1 MGSESS
7 TLQGCDFEE
16 EVQTSE
22 KNWTLHSA
30 RKKDGSKVSVFVHK
44 TTQAKEDPVIQ
55 NAAKQLKILRHPTIL
70 RFFDTCQNVEG
81 TYLITESVRP
91 LELVIDTLT
100 SAEICAGMFN
110 VIEALSFLH
119 ERGGVCHN
127 NVCMSS
133 IYVSGDG
140 SWRLG
145 GFEHLCKFE
154 QASPEYL
161 DKGRHLRNPQ
171 YLPPEE
177 KEGKYVLNVQCGHA
191 RDAYAFG
198 ILAEQMLE
206 YLTEMGGMCKTF
218 ELSVSEGL
226 LHPEPSAR
234 PKLKTLL
241 SDKIF
246 KNDYLEIM
254 NFLKNITV
262 KDEEE
267 KNFFFSMLAAKVYSL
282 PPVLVATRLVPQL
295 MTRLVMAEPVA
306 VESFYPHLLTPSTDL
321 GSRAV
326 PRSVPE
332 LGTEWGRH
340 GLGHNMAEPVAVES
354 FYPHLLTPST
364 EKNRSEE
371 FIPGQVNPIL
381 PAAVYREHVIP
392 ILADLFAVHEEHVR
406 MILLHHFPAFAE
418 QFDPELIR
426 RRILRQLLLGLKD
439 TNDQIVAATFR
450 ALAEVVP
457 VLGGEVVVG
466 GQRKKYFKEGRPK
479 FATYMSSPE
488 VSRSNANVSN
498 LTAVSGVINLPFDI
512 KSSPPK
518 AAKPS
523 VSVKPSRDLDSI
535 SAKRQLE
542 RERKREEM
550 KRRSEERRK
559 ERERK
564 RLEREQERL
573 LSKANEEEM
582 KIDPVIEISDTRAS
596 TNPVIAAME
605 TRLNDTTE
613 EADDWSDW
621 EDTSVGVAQAKE
633 DDAISQEI
641 EEELEKMEGL
651 PREHGFQEEKK
662 LYLDIVPA
670 KDTKILA
677 SKDIGTPSD
686 SEWGGWGEDER
697 PEDDRSVGSASV
709 QSESPKAVPKNA
721 RQITTHST
729 SGKQGATKHSGMK
742 LKGRVSKAQTED
754 TRATTPTDTLDT
766 TTSKRQEGTRKPEQ
780 KIRTSLQQ
788 IEEKDLGKDFEI
800 QAQVI
805 KKEEEDFFTDMVPEF
820 KPASVTLLTEG
831 EEVSVKETTSDV
843 QSSNQEHTELSA
855 VFAAQDTEVEA
866 GWGDEEDISLEDA
879 DLTIQDDD

>member
-226 LHPEPSAR
+226 LHPDPSAR

-241 SDKIF
+241 SNKIF

-295 MTRLVMAEPVA
+295 MTRLV
-306 VESFYPHLLTPSTDL
+306 
-321 GSRAV
+321 
-326 PRSVPE
+326 
-332 LGTEWGRH
+332 
-340 GLGHNMAEPVAVES
+340 MAEPVAVES

-466 GQRKKYFKEGRPK
+466 GQRKKFFKEGRPK

-621 EDTSVGVAQAKE
+621 EDTSVGVAQAKK

-651 PREHGFQEEKK
+651 PQEHGFEEEKK
-662 LYLDIVPA
+662 L
-670 KDTKILA
+670 T
-677 SKDIGTPSD
+677 
-686 SEWGGWGEDER
+686 
-697 PEDDRSVGSASV
+697 
-709 QSESPKAVPKNA
+709 
-721 RQITTHST
+721 
-729 SGKQGATKHSGMK
+729 
-742 LKGRVSKAQTED
+742 
-754 TRATTPTDTLDT
+754 
-766 TTSKRQEGTRKPEQ
+766 
-780 KIRTSLQQ
+780 
-788 IEEKDLGKDFEI
+788 
-800 QAQVI
+800 
-805 KKEEEDFFTDMVPEF
+805 
-820 KPASVTLLTEG
+820 
-831 EEVSVKETTSDV
+831 
-843 QSSNQEHTELSA
+843 
-855 VFAAQDTEVEA
+855 
-866 GWGDEEDISLEDA
+866 
-879 DLTIQDDD
+879 

>member
-16 EVQTSE
+16 EVETSE

-44 TTQAKEDPVIQ
+44 STQPKEDPVIQ

-91 LELVIDTLT
+91 LELVIDALT
-100 SAEICAGMFN
+100 SAEICAGLFN

-154 QASPEYL
+154 QATPEYL
-161 DKGRHLRNPQ
+161 SKGRHLRNAQ

-177 KEGKYVLNVQCGHA
+177 KEDQYVLNVQYGHA

-206 YLTEMGGMCKTF
+206 YLSEMGGMCKTF

-226 LHPEPSAR
+226 LHPDPNAR

-267 KNFFFSMLAAKVYSL
+267 KNFFFSTLAAKVYSL
-282 PPVLVATRLVPQL
+282 PPALVATRLVPQL

-306 VESFYPHLLTPSTDL
+306 VESFYPHLLTPST
-321 GSRAV
+321 
-326 PRSVPE
+326 
-332 LGTEWGRH
+332 
-340 GLGHNMAEPVAVES
+340 
-354 FYPHLLTPST
+354 
-364 EKNRSEE
+364 EKTRSEE
-371 FIPGQVNPIL
+371 FIPGQVNPVL

-406 MILLHHFPAFAE
+406 MILLHHFSAFVE

-439 TNDQIVAATFR
+439 TNDQIVAATLR

-466 GQRKKYFKEGRPK
+466 GHRKKYFKEGRPK
-479 FATYMSSPE
+479 FATFMSSPE
-488 VSRSNANVSN
+488 VSRSNAYVSN

-512 KSSPPK
+512 KTSPPK

-523 VSVKPSRDLDSI
+523 VSVKPSKEADNG

-573 LSKANEEEM
+573 LSKAMEEEERRE
-582 KIDPVIEISDTRAS
+582 DSVNEISDTRAS
-596 TNPVIAAME
+596 TNQIIAAME

-621 EDTSVGVAQAKE
+621 EDTSVGVVQAKE
-633 DDAISQEI
+633 EDAISQEI
-641 EEELEKMEGL
+641 EQELEKMDSL
-651 PREHGFQEEKK
+651 PHPDEHHESKEDNNLF
-662 LYLDIVPA
+662 LDIVPA
-670 KDTKILA
+670 KDTKTLGG
-677 SKDIGTPSD
+677 KDVGTPSE
-686 SEWGGWGEDER
+686 SEWGGWGEDDR

-709 QSESPKAVPKNA
+709 QSESPKSMPKDT
-721 RQITTHST
+721 RQTATHST
-729 SGKQGATKHSGMK
+729 SGKHSTTKHSGMK
-742 LKGRVSKAQTED
+742 LKGRVSKSQTED
-754 TRATTPTDTLDT
+754 TKSTTYTDTLDKT
-766 TTSKRQEGTRKPEQ
+766 TNKRQELTRKVER
-780 KIRTSLQQ
+780 KLRTNLQQ

-800 QAQVI
+800 EAKVI
-805 KKEEEDFFTDMVPEF
+805 KKEEDDFFTDMVPEF
-820 KPASVTLLTEG
+820 KPASVTLLSEV
-831 EEVSVKETTSDV
+831 EEVSLTETTSTV
-843 QSSNQEHTELSA
+843 QSTEHEHRELSA

-866 GWGDEEDISLEDA
+866 GWGDEEDISLEDT
-879 DLTIQDDD
+879 DLTIPDD

>member
-7 TLQGCDFEE
+7 TLQGCDLEE

-44 TTQAKEDPVIQ
+44 STQAKEDPVIQ

-154 QASPEYL
+154 QATAEYL
-161 DKGRHLRNPQ
+161 TKGRHLRNAQ

-177 KEGKYVLNVQCGHA
+177 KEGKYSLNVQYGYA

-226 LHPEPSAR
+226 LHPDPTAR
-234 PKLKTLL
+234 PRLKTLL

-267 KNFFFSMLAAKVYSL
+267 KNLFFSTLAAKVYSL

-306 VESFYPHLLTPSTDL
+306 VESFYPHLLTPST
-321 GSRAV
+321 
-326 PRSVPE
+326 
-332 LGTEWGRH
+332 
-340 GLGHNMAEPVAVES
+340 
-354 FYPHLLTPST
+354 
-364 EKNRSEE
+364 EKNRWDE
-371 FIPGQVNPIL
+371 FIPGQVNAIL
-381 PAAVYREHVIP
+381 PADVYREHVIP
-392 ILADLFAVHEEHVR
+392 ILADLFTVHEEHVR
-406 MILLHHFPAFAE
+406 MILLHHFSAFVE

-439 TNDQIVAATFR
+439 TNDQIVAATLR

-466 GQRKKYFKEGRPK
+466 GHRKKYFKEGRPK
-479 FATYMSSPE
+479 FATFMSSPE
-488 VSRSNANVSN
+488 VSRSNANVAN

-512 KSSPPK
+512 KTSPPK

-523 VSVKPSRDLDSI
+523 ASVKPSREVDSI

-564 RLEREQERL
+564 RLEREQDKL
-573 LSKANEEEM
+573 HVISKATEEEEV
-582 KIDPVIEISDTRAS
+582 KEHSVDKISDTRAS
-596 TNPVIAAME
+596 TNEIIAAME
-605 TRLNDTTE
+605 TRLIDTTE

-641 EEELEKMEGL
+641 EEELEKMESL
-651 PREHGFQEEKK
+651 PKHDEHEFEDGKK
-662 LYLDIVPA
+662 LFLDIVPA
-670 KDTKILA
+670 KETKALG
-677 SKDIGTPSD
+677 SKDSRTPSESD
-686 SEWGGWGEDER
+686 WGGWGEDDR
-697 PEDDRSVGSASV
+697 PEDERSVGSASI
-709 QSESPKAVPKNA
+709 QSESPK
-721 RQITTHST
+721 ITPRDTKAMTHAT
-729 SGKQGATKHSGMK
+729 SGKHSTTKHSGMK
-742 LKGRVSKAQTED
+742 LKGRVSKTQTED
-754 TRATTPTDTLDT
+754 TKATTPTDTHDKT
-766 TTSKRQEGTRKPEQ
+766 TNKRPETTKKLERKVRP
-780 KIRTSLQQ
+780 SLQQ
-788 IEEKDLGKDFEI
+788 IEEKDLGKDLEI
-800 QAQVI
+800 QAKVI

-820 KPASVTLLTEG
+820 KPASVTLLSELDD
-831 EEVSVKETTSDV
+831 VSHKETATEVESTDHG
-843 QSSNQEHTELSA
+843 HTKLSA

-866 GWGDEEDISLEDA
+866 GWGDEEDISLEDT
-879 DLTIQDDD
+879 DLTVPDD